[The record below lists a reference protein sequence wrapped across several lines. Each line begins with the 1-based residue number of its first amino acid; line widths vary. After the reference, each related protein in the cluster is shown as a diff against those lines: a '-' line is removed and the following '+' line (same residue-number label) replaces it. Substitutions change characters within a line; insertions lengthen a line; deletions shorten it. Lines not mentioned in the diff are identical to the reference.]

1 MMSHGASFS
10 PRGRAPPKAPR
21 SPEAPFHLSQCQ
33 ASLGQASP
41 QSHAQGR
48 AQNPQGHAEQRHE
61 EVIPRRASREPIKG
75 GDASGNGRPL
85 NALRPVTRVSGDQPL
100 AKGPITSSEA
110 VVLGFSTT
118 WARKNE
124 QR

>member
-33 ASLGQASP
+33 ASP
-41 QSHAQGR
+41 QSHAQSR
-48 AQNPQGHAEQRHE
+48 AQNPHGHAEQRHE

-75 GDASGNGRPL
+75 GDASGNVRPL

-110 VVLGFSTT
+110 VVLGFVTT